1 MRKIIL
7 LCFVSALSLYG
18 AAVPSANEILA
29 SVRMIEARQQI
40 DLQGQ
45 LRENDIVIPFRLI
58 QNGPLIRYSFT
69 NPDEVLQLRL
79 GQNSSRLDLV
89 TDTGTEKFAAE
100 KLSQKIRGTSLTYE
114 DLAFKFLYWQSARIL
129 GEENVR
135 TRNCWKLQ
143 LRAPS
148 RESQYSNVLLWID
161 KASGALMR
169 MEGYDWNAQLVK
181 RFEAVSAQKID
192 NRWFLKQM
200 RIEELQ
206 PGTNHAQAVTNK
218 RVRFLRLIRRGVT
231 TRADCPNRLIC
242 DHRFL
247 QFFRGQAG
255 EAAAHLD
262 RQDFFDVAFVALLKR
277 FAYAHDWTQACFVGS
292 AHFEVYNFVSLA
304 KQAAPC

>member
-7 LCFVSALSLYG
+7 LYFVSALSIYG
-18 AAVPSANEILA
+18 APVPSANEILA

-45 LRENDIVIPFRLI
+45 LRENDLVIPFRLI

-100 KLSQKIRGTSLTYE
+100 KLNQKIRGTSLTYE
-114 DLAFKFLYWQSARIL
+114 DLAFKFLYWQTARVL

-169 MEGYDWNAQLVK
+169 MEGYDWNAQIVK
-181 RFEAVSAQKID
+181 RFEVVSAQKID

-206 PGTNHAQAVTNK
+206 PGTNHAQSRTYLEIK
-218 RVRFLRLIRRGVT
+218 
-231 TRADCPNRLIC
+231 
-242 DHRFL
+242 
-247 QFFRGQAG
+247 
-255 EAAAHLD
+255 
-262 RQDFFDVAFVALLKR
+262 K
-277 FAYAHDWTQACFVGS
+277 
-292 AHFEVYNFVSLA
+292 
-304 KQAAPC
+304 

>member
-29 SVRMIEARQQI
+29 SVRMMEARQQI

-148 RESQYSNVLLWID
+148 RESQYSNIFLWVD

-169 MEGYDWNAQLVK
+169 MEGYDRNVQLAK
-181 RFEAVSAQKID
+181 RFEVVSAQKID
-192 NRWFLKQM
+192 GRWFLKQM

-206 PGTNHAQAVTNK
+206 PGTNHVQSRTYLEIK
-218 RVRFLRLIRRGVT
+218 
-231 TRADCPNRLIC
+231 
-242 DHRFL
+242 
-247 QFFRGQAG
+247 
-255 EAAAHLD
+255 
-262 RQDFFDVAFVALLKR
+262 K
-277 FAYAHDWTQACFVGS
+277 
-292 AHFEVYNFVSLA
+292 
-304 KQAAPC
+304 

>member
-1 MRKIIL
+1 M
-7 LCFVSALSLYG
+7 VGLSLGPTLQLFIASTIFLAVLTHG
-18 AAVPSANEILA
+18 APPPSAQQILA

-45 LRENDIVIPFRLI
+45 LRENDIIIPFRLT

-79 GQNSSRLDLV
+79 GQNSSRLDFV
-89 TDTGTEKFAAE
+89 TDTGTEKFAAG
-100 KLSQKIRGTSLTYE
+100 KLNQRIHGTSLTYE
-114 DLAFKFLYWQSARIL
+114 DLAFKFLYWQTARVL

-161 KASGALMR
+161 EASGALMR
-169 MEGYDWNAQLVK
+169 MEGYDWNAQLAK
-181 RFEAVSAQKID
+181 RFEVVSAQKID

-206 PGTNHAQAVTNK
+206 PGTNRVQSRTYLEIK
-218 RVRFLRLIRRGVT
+218 R
-231 TRADCPNRLIC
+231 
-242 DHRFL
+242 
-247 QFFRGQAG
+247 
-255 EAAAHLD
+255 
-262 RQDFFDVAFVALLKR
+262 
-277 FAYAHDWTQACFVGS
+277 
-292 AHFEVYNFVSLA
+292 
-304 KQAAPC
+304 